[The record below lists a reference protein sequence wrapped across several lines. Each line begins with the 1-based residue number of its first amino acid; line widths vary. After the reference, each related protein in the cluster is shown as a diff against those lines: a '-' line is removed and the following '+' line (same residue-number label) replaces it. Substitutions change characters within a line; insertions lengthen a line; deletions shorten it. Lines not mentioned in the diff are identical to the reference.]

1 MISIVAIVFISG
13 GIIMKVFPPKFD
25 SGIYGFRTKKSS
37 KNKEN
42 WAIAQKKSS
51 NYIIFFGIFDFV
63 LTFINDAFIKNN
75 LYYDLQGLLVI
86 VYSILIYILVQKNLK

>member
-1 MISIVAIVFISG
+1 MIYIVAIVFISG

>member
-1 MISIVAIVFISG
+1 MIYIVAIVFISG
-13 GIIMKVFPPKFD
+13 GIIMKAFPPKFD

-37 KNKEN
+37 RNKGN
-42 WAIAQKKSS
+42 WVIAQKKSS

-63 LTFINDAFIKNN
+63 LTFINDTFVKNN

-86 VYSILIYILVQKNLK
+86 IYSILIYILVQKNLK

>member
-1 MISIVAIVFISG
+1 MIYIVAIVFISG

-42 WAIAQKKSS
+42 WVIAQKKSS

-63 LTFINDAFIKNN
+63 LTFINYTFVKNN

>member
-1 MISIVAIVFISG
+1 MIYIVAIVFISG

-25 SGIYGFRTKKSS
+25 SGIYGFRTKKSN

-75 LYYDLQGLLVI
+75 LYYDLQGLFVI
-86 VYSILIYILVQKNLK
+86 VYSILIYVLVQRKLK

>member
-1 MISIVAIVFISG
+1 MIYIVAIVFISG
-13 GIIMKVFPPKFD
+13 GIIMKVD

-42 WAIAQKKSS
+42 WEIAQKKSS

-63 LTFINDAFIKNN
+63 LTFINDTFVKNN

-86 VYSILIYILVQKNLK
+86 IYSILIYILVQKNLK

>member
-1 MISIVAIVFISG
+1 MIYIVAILFISG

-42 WAIAQKKSS
+42 WEIAQKKSS
-51 NYIIFFGIFDFV
+51 NYIIFFGMFDFV
-63 LTFINDAFIKNN
+63 LTFINDIFIKNN
-75 LYYDLQGLLVI
+75 VYYNLQVLFVI
-86 VYSILIYILVQKNLK
+86 VYSILIYVLVQRKLK

>member
-1 MISIVAIVFISG
+1 MTYIVAIVFISG

-42 WAIAQKKSS
+42 WEIAQKK
-51 NYIIFFGIFDFV
+51 
-63 LTFINDAFIKNN
+63 
-75 LYYDLQGLLVI
+75 LYYI
-86 VYSILIYILVQKNLK
+86 FWNI

>member
-1 MISIVAIVFISG
+1 MIYIVAIVFISG

-25 SGIYGFRTKKSS
+25 SEIYGFRTKKSS

>member
-1 MISIVAIVFISG
+1 MTYIVAIVFISG
-13 GIIMKVFPPKFD
+13 GIIMKAFPPKFD

-75 LYYDLQGLLVI
+75 LYYDLQGLFVI
-86 VYSILIYILVQKNLK
+86 VYSILIYVLVQRKLK

>member
-1 MISIVAIVFISG
+1 MIYIVAILFISG

-37 KNKEN
+37 KNKDN
-42 WAIAQKKSS
+42 WVIAQKKSS
-51 NYIIFFGIFDFV
+51 NYIIIFGIFDFV

>member
-1 MISIVAIVFISG
+1 MIYIVAIVFISG
-13 GIIMKVFPPKFD
+13 GIIMNVFPPKFD

-42 WAIAQKKSS
+42 WVIAQKKSS

-63 LTFINDAFIKNN
+63 LTFINDTFVKNN

>member
-1 MISIVAIVFISG
+1 MIYIVAILFISG

-42 WAIAQKKSS
+42 WEIAQKKSS

-63 LTFINDAFIKNN
+63 LTFINDALIKNN
-75 LYYDLQGLLVI
+75 LYYYLQTFLVI
-86 VYSILIYILVQKNLK
+86 VCSVLIYILVQKDLK